1 MASYPYGQ
9 GYHGSGGQAPGA
21 PQGGYQ
27 PGQQYG
33 GGGPTGQPAYGG
45 SAPGAPYGPPQGG
58 SYGQPMAGGTAPGGP
73 GGTYGSH
80 APGGPYGVPAS
91 NPYGAPQQG
100 QYGQAPSG
108 NIPQGVNPEAY
119 SWFQTVDTDR
129 SGYITLKELK
139 QALVNSNWSTFNDET
154 CTMMLNMFD
163 RGQCGKVDLYGF
175 SALWT
180 YLQQWKSL
188 FQQYDQDRSGSISFA
203 ELHQGDLS
211 SSGSWLL
218 LLPVKFCEERVGAW
232 PSHTVCVCMDKH
244 CPAQLRTPI
253 GAPSGHGLP
262 RGHSEKR
269 SSERQR
275 GTPEK
280 QMGYS
285 LSPQFVQQVM
295 TRYAP
300 RSANM
305 TLQLDGFIQVCTRLQ
320 SMTESFRE
328 KDTARSGSV
337 RLSYD
342 DFLTVFVGRLL

>member
-21 PQGGYQ
+21 PQGGYH

-58 SYGQPMAGGTAPGGP
+58 SYGQPMAGATAPGGP

-80 APGGPYGVPAS
+80 APGGPCGVPAS

-119 SWFQTVDTDR
+119 AWFQTVDSDR

-163 RGQCGKVDLYGF
+163 RGQSGKIDLYGF

-188 FQQYDQDRSGSISFA
+188 FQQYDRDRSGSISYA
-203 ELHQGDLS
+203 ELHQALS
-211 SSGSWLL
+211 
-218 LLPVKFCEERVGAW
+218 
-232 PSHTVCVCMDKH
+232 
-244 CPAQLRTPI
+244 
-253 GAPSGHGLP
+253 
-262 RGHSEKR
+262 
-269 SSERQR
+269 
-275 GTPEK
+275 

-328 KDTARSGSV
+328 KDTARSGNV

-342 DFLTVFVGRLL
+342 DFLTAFVGRLL